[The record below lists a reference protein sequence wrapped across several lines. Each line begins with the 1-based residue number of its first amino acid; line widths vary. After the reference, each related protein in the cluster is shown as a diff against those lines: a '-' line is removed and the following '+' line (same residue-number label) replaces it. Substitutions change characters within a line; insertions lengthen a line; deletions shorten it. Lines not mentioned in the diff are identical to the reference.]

1 MTRKQATVRL
11 LLALVGFS
19 LLLVGRVLNSRPAGW
34 VAVLILVGT
43 WVWTALVLKPQ
54 RSSN

>member
-34 VAVLILVGT
+34 VAVLILVGM